1 MRSHLRCFEVV
12 GTARCAFELFKKIV
26 SENALVILS
35 EGLSPKSKDP
45 VKSYIKIS
53 ILLSMLCNRI
63 LGTTHHGTYKKVV
76 DVPLLREELSARSI
90 RCIARDGVE
99 IEIDVYED
107 LQEGDIVAETDFNVY
122 AIKIYVPKKKP
133 AEAPMPKFKS
143 YL

>member
-1 MRSHLRCFEVV
+1 
-12 GTARCAFELFKKIV
+12 
-26 SENALVILS
+26 
-35 EGLSPKSKDP
+35 
-45 VKSYIKIS
+45 
-53 ILLSMLCNRI
+53 MLCNRI

-76 DVPLLREELSARSI
+76 DVPLLREELTARSI

-133 AEAPMPKFKS
+133 VEEQRPVFKS

>member
-1 MRSHLRCFEVV
+1 M
-12 GTARCAFELFKKIV
+12 I
-26 SENALVILS
+26 
-35 EGLSPKSKDP
+35 
-45 VKSYIKIS
+45 
-53 ILLSMLCNRI
+53 CNRI

-76 DVPLLREELSARSI
+76 DVPLLREELTARSI

-133 AEAPMPKFKS
+133 AEEQKLTVKR

>member
-1 MRSHLRCFEVV
+1 LHRPHC
-12 GTARCAFELFKKIV
+12 
-26 SENALVILS
+26 
-35 EGLSPKSKDP
+35 SKL
-45 VKSYIKIS
+45 KFS
-53 ILLSMLCNRI
+53 ILHSMFCNRI

-76 DVPLLREELSARSI
+76 DVPLLREELTARSI
-90 RCIARDGVE
+90 RCIAKDGVE

-133 AEAPMPKFKS
+133 EQEQKPTVKR